1 LNRKL
6 RVSLLFLFL
15 VGIGLS
21 FHVVANSIGNC
32 DNNKQGEIIDSVTS
46 AFNRFYVFEDVA
58 NKMDEH
64 LHKRFQNGEYKNTK
78 NRTEFLRTLVRDMRI
93 IKNDQ
98 HINIYYRSDKY
109 FEKKKEKELT
119 EEEINK
125 KIEEEKRYN
134 YTFEKIEILPGNV
147 GYMKFDRFRD
157 ATYAGSTAVGA
168 LNFLGN
174 ADAII
179 IDLRD
184 NGGGEPNMVQLI
196 ASYFFDERT
205 HFNSLVTRGE
215 GTEEQLWTY
224 AHVSG
229 PRLTGKDVY
238 ILVSYDTFSAGEALA
253 YHLQKSGKATVVGDS
268 TGTGAHPCKYID
280 MPHLNI
286 VIKVPYQRAV
296 SPFTNS
302 NWEGIGIQP
311 DIEVP
316 SYKAFDV
323 AYLHAVMKLREKGTD
338 EQFNARLDW
347 LLPALESNVNPVFV
361 DEEILK
367 SYVGQYG
374 PIRIFYDHNSLYF
387 EYRNRRQM
395 KMYSMSENKF
405 RCGVY
410 DEYRIEFHLDDN
422 GNPCAGTISFEDG
435 TVFKEPKT

>member
-1 LNRKL
+1 MC
-6 RVSLLFLFL
+6 L
-15 VGIGLS
+15 VGVGLS
-21 FHVVANSIGNC
+21 FHVVAKLSGNL

-46 AFNRFYVFEDVA
+46 AFNRYYVFEDA
-58 NKMDEH
+58 ADKMDEH
-64 LHKRFQNGEYKNTK
+64 LHKNFQNGEYDNLD

-93 IKNDQ
+93 IQNDQ
-98 HINIYYRSDKY
+98 HINLYYLPDEY
-109 FEKKKEKELT
+109 FENKQADEPT
-119 EEEINK
+119 REEIQK
-125 KIEEEKRYN
+125 TVEKEKRYN
-134 YTFEKIEILPGNV
+134 FTFEKVEILPGNV
-147 GYMKFDRFRD
+147 GYMKFDRFKD
-157 ATYAGSTAVGA
+157 ATYAGSTAIAA

-174 ADAII
+174 TDAII

-215 GTEEQLWTY
+215 GTEEQLWTH

-268 TGTGAHPCKYID
+268 TGAGAHPCKFID
-280 MPHLNI
+280 VPHLNI
-286 VIKVPYQRAV
+286 VIKVPYKRAV

-302 NWEGIGIQP
+302 NWEGVGIQP
-311 DIEVP
+311 DIEVS

-323 AYLHAVMKLREKGTD
+323 AYLHAIKKLREKGTD
-338 EQFNARLDW
+338 DQFNDRLDW
-347 LLPALESNVNPVFV
+347 LIPALESNVDPTFV
-361 DEEILK
+361 GRAVLK

-374 PIRIFYDHNSLYF
+374 PIKIFYDHNSLYF
-387 EYRNRRQM
+387 EYKNRRQM
-395 KMYSMSENKF
+395 KMYPMSETKF

-410 DEYRIEFHLDDN
+410 DEYRIEFHLDDK
-422 GNPCAGTISFEDG
+422 GISQAATISFEDG
-435 TVFKEPKT
+435 TVFKEPKS